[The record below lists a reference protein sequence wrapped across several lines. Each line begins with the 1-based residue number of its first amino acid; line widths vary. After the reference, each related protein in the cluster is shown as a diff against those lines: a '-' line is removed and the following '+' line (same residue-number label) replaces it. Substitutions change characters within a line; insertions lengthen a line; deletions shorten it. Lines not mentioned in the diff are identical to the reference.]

1 MKMGIKEFRERIG
14 EIALGEEPIV
24 LTHHGKRV
32 GQYIPD
38 RARHLS
44 ADAARPEWVRERLE
58 FGRQWRARTP
68 DWRDQLRALGEPEED
83 IAALEEYD
91 RCS

>member
-14 EIALGEEPIV
+14 EIALGDKAVV
-24 LTHHGKRV
+24 LTQHGRRV

-38 RARHLS
+38 GVRTPPANL
-44 ADAARPEWVRERLE
+44 DMDEWVKERLE
-58 FGRQWRARTP
+58 FGKRWRARTP
-68 DWRDQLRALGEPEED
+68 DWRAKLRALGEPEED
-83 IAALEEYD
+83 IAALEEFD